1 MKEVIYN
8 PDNLTEK
15 DIKEIVIRV
24 KALMINNGNLLIGNA
39 NNVYQFPGGH
49 LEINETFEECLKREI
64 LEETG
69 INIDISEIDKPF
81 FKVRYLVKNDNGNRI
96 ADVYYYAIKTNK
108 EPNINNINLTEE
120 EKENNFKIES
130 IPLKDSIEIIR
141 NNIPNHEK
149 NKIISRD
156 MILAIEEYLKD
167 GE

>member
-69 INIDISEIDKPF
+69 IESTVCRIRHGGYIR
-81 FKVRYLVKNDNGNRI
+81 VRYC
-96 ADVYYYAIKTNK
+96 
-108 EPNINNINLTEE
+108 
-120 EKENNFKIES
+120 
-130 IPLKDSIEIIR
+130 
-141 NNIPNHEK
+141 
-149 NKIISRD
+149 
-156 MILAIEEYLKD
+156 
-167 GE
+167 

>member
-96 ADVYYYAIKTNK
+96 ADVYYYAI
-108 EPNINNINLTEE
+108 
-120 EKENNFKIES
+120 
-130 IPLKDSIEIIR
+130 
-141 NNIPNHEK
+141 
-149 NKIISRD
+149 
-156 MILAIEEYLKD
+156 
-167 GE
+167 